1 MNSRGIAI
9 WELQTM
15 ANQGQIQRTKERSML
30 LWRMRRIWEG
40 GFEQKFIGIEQEF
53 WVVVTAH

>member
-1 MNSRGIAI
+1 
-9 WELQTM
+9 M

-40 GFEQKFIGIEQEF
+40 DFEQKFIGIEQEF